1 MVQKNILNGLQGN
14 TVVQYYLE
22 TCLSIEYVL
31 KTWVNIEYDQETCLS
46 VSVLSMIWREYDW
59 LWSVRVSPSRHWW
72 SVQSRVQSAA
82 LTPLCPGLTNS
93 DQ

>member
-46 VSVLSMIWREYDW
+46 VSVLSMIWK
-59 LWSVRVSPSRHWW
+59 RVSVS
-72 SVQSRVQSAA
+72 QY
-82 LTPLCPGLTNS
+82 
-93 DQ
+93 